1 MEHSPGV
8 AHGGPTDISSRRTAR
23 IAGWLFVATFVTA
36 IAGLLLYDPVLN
48 DSDYIVG
55 AGDDTRVTL
64 GALFEVL
71 LIIANIGTAVV
82 LFPILKRQ
90 SESLALGYVAARI
103 VEGAA
108 IAVGLIA
115 LMSIVTLRE
124 NFEGAS
130 GADAASLLVA
140 GESWWPSTTGRF

>member
-1 MEHSPGV
+1 M
-8 AHGGPTDISSRRTAR
+8 
-23 IAGWLFVATFVTA
+23 
-36 IAGLLLYDPVLN
+36 
-48 DSDYIVG
+48 
-55 AGDDTRVTL
+55 TL